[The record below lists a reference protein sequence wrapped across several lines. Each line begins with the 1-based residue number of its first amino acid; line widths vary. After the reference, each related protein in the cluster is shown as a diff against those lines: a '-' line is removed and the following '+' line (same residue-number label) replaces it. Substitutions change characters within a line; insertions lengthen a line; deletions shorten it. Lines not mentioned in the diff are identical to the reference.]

1 MKRSKSMV
9 GFLVVQ
15 AILSGS
21 GSALADSY
29 DAALVRAVAA
39 KERALESND
48 PARWDDALLRFEEAR
63 RIRETKE
70 TAYELGVAA
79 SRLRQ
84 DDLAVESYEVAVDL
98 GLDGGALEKARRFLA
113 EHRSKM
119 GRLAVRGPTGT
130 QIWVGRRLRGTLPL
144 SRPLVLFPGKQ
155 LIRTKSNEGDRSHH
169 VDIEAGAE
177 AALVLSTTPPAPSP
191 PLRQSRQRPNDELPT
206 SRAAPDTRMPSGLRD
221 PDNSVAWGGIGAGAT
236 LAVLGG
242 ALVVG
247 STFALNARRGE
258 LAALCEVPDGQ
269 DDCTY
274 AQPGQQQ
281 EAQSKVNAIA
291 TTKAFRTGGWIG
303 LGIGSALAGAG
314 GLMLMN
320 GDGSDDAHP
329 SASWTVSLQ
338 PDLVS
343 VAVRGPLP

>member
-1 MKRSKSMV
+1 MIRSKFMV
-9 GFLVVQ
+9 GLLVVQ
-15 AILSGS
+15 ATLS

-48 PARWDDALLRFEEAR
+48 PARWDDALLRFQEAR

-79 SRLRQ
+79 TRLRQ
-84 DDLAVESYEVAVDL
+84 DDLAVEFYAAALDL
-98 GLDGGALEKARRFLA
+98 GLDGSALEKARRFLA

-119 GRLAVRGPTGT
+119 GRLAIQGPAGT
-130 QIWVGRRLRGTLPL
+130 QIWVGGRLRGTLPL

-155 LIRTKSNEGDRSHH
+155 LIRTESSEGDTSHT
-169 VDIEAGAE
+169 VDIEAGAV
-177 AALVLSTTPPAPSP
+177 AALVLSTTPAPP
-191 PLRQSRQRPNDELPT
+191 PSLPRSRQRPKDALLT
-206 SRAAPDTRMPSGLRD
+206 SRSAPDTGMPPGLRD

-236 LAVLGG
+236 LAILGG

-247 STFALNARRGE
+247 TTLSLNGRRSE
-258 LAALCEVPDGQ
+258 LRALCEVPDGQ
-269 DDCTY
+269 DDCIY
-274 AQPGQQQ
+274 ARPGQQE

-291 TTKAFRTGGWIG
+291 TTKAIRTGGWIG

-329 SASWTVSLQ
+329 AASWSVSWQ
-338 PDLVS
+338 SDLVS